1 MPRPTD
7 PVLRPRQGRYLE
19 RLLPERDALR
29 REMGAAA
36 AAEGIPIAHPQL
48 GRLLEALAA
57 IRPDGRLLEV
67 GTAIG
72 YGTLHLARGAHAGR
86 VISIDEDAGRLARA
100 RGYLERAGVAA
111 RVELVHGSALA
122 VIERL
127 EPFFDLVFLDADKTG
142 YRRQLDAVVPKL
154 VVGGRLVIDNLLWKG
169 RIADP
174 SLRPEGDRDAAAIE
188 AFNPYLTIHPQLASV
203 LLPLGD
209 GVGLAVKRRVTL
221 RELGGPY

>member
-1 MPRPTD
+1 MAKETD
-7 PVLRPRQGRYLE
+7 PILRPRQGRYLE
-19 RLLPERDALR
+19 RLLPPRDPLR
-29 REMGAAA
+29 REMEEAA
-36 AAEGIPIAHPQL
+36 AAEGVPIARPQL

-57 IRPDGRLLEV
+57 IKPDGRVLEV

-72 YGTLHLARGAHAGR
+72 YGTLHLARGAHSGR
-86 VISIDEDAGRLARA
+86 VISIDEDASRLERA
-100 RGYLERAGVAA
+100 RGYLERAGVAD
-111 RVELVHGSALA
+111 RIELVCGPALE
-122 VIERL
+122 VLQRL

-154 VVGGRLVIDNLLWKG
+154 VVGGRIVIDNLLWKG

-174 SLRPEGDRDAAAIE
+174 SLRPEADRDAAAIE

-203 LLPLGD
+203 ILPLGD
-209 GVGLAVKRRVTL
+209 GVGLAVKRRLTI